1 MQKLTLSFVNT
12 NGNIPVVR
20 IPLTSGKSICAIID
34 TGSDS
39 TLYDAGAKE
48 NYPEMV
54 LKSKSMGT
62 QKIIGVNKESE
73 MEVVMSGLKLEVQR
87 DAEESITV
95 KMAAVEHKTF
105 CETMKPLIERE
116 GIKESVPLLIG
127 SDTLIHYNARIDMKK
142 RVICLTIMNPKRKK
156 KAA

>member
-1 MQKLTLSFVNT
+1 MQKLTLPFVKT
-12 NGNIPVVR
+12 SGNIPVVR
-20 IPLTSGKSICAIID
+20 IPLAGGKSICAIID

-73 MEVVMSGLKLEVQR
+73 MEVVMSRLKLDVQK
-87 DAEESITV
+87 DAEESLTV
-95 KMAAVEHKTF
+95 KMVAVEHKTF
-105 CETMKPLIERE
+105 CETMKPLVERE

-142 RVICLTIMNPKRKK
+142 RVICLSILNPKRKK